1 MFLALNASFML
12 VTGVQRQLFFSGH
25 IPGVQR
31 QNVACFWHSAPEWCS
46 VLALNAS
53 QMHLT
58 GVERQPMRPPECE
71 NFFLLFLTLFLIF
84 FVTPHDHVPN

>member
-12 VTGVQRQLFFSGH
+12 VTGVQRQFVLSGH

-31 QNVACFWHSAPEWCS
+31 QDVACFWRSAPEWCS
-46 VLALNAS
+46 VLALNAG

-58 GVERQPMRPPECE
+58 GVERQPVLPPRCE
-71 NFFLLFLTLFLIF
+71 FFSAVFDSVFNFYDF
-84 FVTPHDHVPN
+84 FRDSS